1 MRQNLRIYENYSTIL
16 VKLVSKKI
24 NISKLIKK
32 NLVKKYFKKQ
42 T

>member
-1 MRQNLRIYENYSTIL
+1 MRQNLRIYENYSTIA